1 MLSGIIEISGFIGGI
16 ITVVAGIVVLI
27 WPKIIAYIVG
37 IYLIVIG
44 VLAVTA
50 ALRH

>member
-1 MLSGIIEISGFIGGI
+1 MLSGVIQVSGFIGGI
-16 ITVVAGIVVLI
+16 ITIVAGIVVLV

-44 VLAVTA
+44 ILAVTA
-50 ALRH
+50 ALR

>member
-1 MLSGIIEISGFIGGI
+1 MLEGIIEISGFIGGI

-37 IYLIVIG
+37 IYLIVVG
-44 VLAVTA
+44 VLAITA
-50 ALRH
+50 ALG

>member
-1 MLSGIIEISGFIGGI
+1 MLAGVLQISGFIGGI
-16 ITVVAGIVVLI
+16 ITIVAGIVVLI

-37 IYLIVIG
+37 IYLIIIG

-50 ALRH
+50 ALR